1 MAKTINTVGSQL
13 FQRNLSDY
21 ERQENRD
28 DMLARAEANKLG
40 NQLTALGLDPDIN
53 DSGLAKIG
61 AAAKADPGGIVGNI
75 ASAIGTIKQADAMKL
90 KADANND
97 RAKLMA
103 DMIKSNFGEMT
114 DAEAMMYARDPK
126 ALGQMMD
133 LTDYKNRQ
141 ADRETRNKRE
151 EEKFKQLLKQFNR
164 EDEAYADEKARRE
177 SFEKKKEGFKNTLT
191 EMGVDDA
198 SADFFLTDINSF
210 EKMLQDKVWKQY
222 SESEKRS
229 NYNQN
234 KDVFAE
240 FGINDYQTLSMLQQL
255 PQGLA
260 TKVFEKGYD
269 QKFVPVYNDLL
280 DERGE
285 AISAYESNKSAA
297 QDIALKN
304 TFSDQEVE
312 AFFRATQVDEDGNP
326 IPEED
331 MPVLTA
337 DQMSG
342 LRLQML
348 NQARNN
354 KDSQIPQAYNEQVQG
369 LLSPYVQNIQSITS
383 RLGNLTNAHPT
394 LLKIPT
400 FRDTTYRDTAIQR
413 MRPGDFFYNGAN
425 RAMVVEAPAMPGGV
439 SFVEETHPSFNEE
452 LYEKRH
458 GIFDLES
465 LMKGSAQDSSL
476 GLISAEKAGDVD
488 DSGSARGTDRLNKT
502 ADANAEKK
510 KKYEMLL
517 SQAVAK
523 GAKVEA
529 EMASEE
535 IPTKTMFR
543 NLGEFI
549 REEDDLESSLNYLYD
564 SRKDSYYYDK
574 PNFKRLLR
582 DPETFADESSLFG
595 LMRTKNEKNEEIGEE
610 LDRRIEILERLL
622 KSVPGNK

>member
-133 LTDYKNRQ
+133 IADYKNRQ

-151 EEKFKQLLKQFNR
+151 EKKFEQLLKQFDR
-164 EDEAYADEKARRE
+164 DDEAYADEKARRE

-425 RAMVVEAPAMPGGV
+425 RAMVVAAPAMPGGV

-465 LMKGSAQDSSL
+465 LMKSSAQDSSL
-476 GLISAEKAGDVD
+476 GLISAEEAGDTNSPANTGTETLD
-488 DSGSARGTDRLNKT
+488 KSAK
-502 ADANAEKK
+502 
-510 KKYEMLL
+510 
-517 SQAVAK
+517 
-523 GAKVEA
+523 
-529 EMASEE
+529 
-535 IPTKTMFR
+535 
-543 NLGEFI
+543 
-549 REEDDLESSLNYLYD
+549 
-564 SRKDSYYYDK
+564 
-574 PNFKRLLR
+574 
-582 DPETFADESSLFG
+582 
-595 LMRTKNEKNEEIGEE
+595 EIGE
-610 LDRRIEILERLL
+610 LIKKKERLL
-622 KSVPGNK
+622 YRVTMMGAKKESDIRANERTGDAMLRNIGEVLRFENDNESALRYMGVDPDNLAGEENPHNAEIREAMFTPIQENDYMISKLKDEIKILEKALKSN

>member
-1 MAKTINTVGSQL
+1 
-13 FQRNLSDY
+13 
-21 ERQENRD
+21 
-28 DMLARAEANKLG
+28 
-40 NQLTALGLDPDIN
+40 
-53 DSGLAKIG
+53 
-61 AAAKADPGGIVGNI
+61 
-75 ASAIGTIKQADAMKL
+75 
-90 KADANND
+90 
-97 RAKLMA
+97 MA

-114 DAEAMMYARDPK
+114 DAEAMAYARDSK
-126 ALGQMMD
+126 AFGQFMD
-133 LTDYKNRQ
+133 ITDFKNRQ

-151 EEKFKQLLKQFNR
+151 EEKFDRLLKQFDR
-164 EDEAYADEKARRE
+164 EDEAYADERARRE
-177 SFEKKKEGFKNTLT
+177 SFEKKKAGFKNTLI

-297 QDIALKN
+297 QDIALKK

-312 AFFRATQVDEDGNP
+312 AFYRRTQVDEDGNP

-337 DQMSG
+337 DQMLG

-348 NQARNN
+348 NEARNN

-400 FRDTTYRDTAIQR
+400 FRDTTYRDEAIQK

-465 LMKGSAQDSSL
+465 LMKGSAQNSSL
-476 GLISAEKAGDVD
+476 GLPSA
-488 DSGSARGTDRLNKT
+488 DRLNKT

-564 SRKDSYYYDK
+564 SRKDSYNYDK
-574 PNFKRLLR
+574 PDFKRLLR
-582 DPETFADESSLFG
+582 DPKTFADEGSLFG
-595 LMRTKNEKNEEIGEE
+595 LMRTKNEKNEEVGEE

-622 KSVPGNK
+622 KSVPGK